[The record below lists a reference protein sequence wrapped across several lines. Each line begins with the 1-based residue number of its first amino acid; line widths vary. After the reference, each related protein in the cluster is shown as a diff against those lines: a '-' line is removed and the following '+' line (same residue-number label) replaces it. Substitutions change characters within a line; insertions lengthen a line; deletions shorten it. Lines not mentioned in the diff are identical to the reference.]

1 MMEYQN
7 QIQELWEASRVSLS
21 NLKPADW
28 AEKFRYLHYD
38 TPFPGKYSYDKT
50 PYLREI
56 VNRLAPD
63 DPAIYV
69 AVKKGAQIGFST
81 GVIETGIGWI
91 ISENP
96 GNILFLTGATDLS
109 EEAMS
114 GKIDAMIDSCGIRK
128 LIKPNVLRK
137 KNLRTGD
144 TNKSKE
150 FPGGSLIAG
159 GAGNHKLLRQ
169 RSIKFF
175 FVDDYDAAKQKSKE
189 SGSTKSLIEQRTAA
203 YGDKKKGFYISTP
216 ELASTS
222 NIEDVYKKGDQRK
235 YYVPCPE
242 CSEMIVLEWETKS
255 LKAGNEN
262 ETAGI
267 TWKLDANNKLIPES
281 VGYICQMCGD
291 FFTDAEKTEMLASG
305 EWRSTAEPSEVGYYS
320 YHLSSLYAPTGM
332 DDWAIYVGKYLEANP
347 VGGTRDDKKHQA
359 FVNLCLGEPFEENSI
374 ELKASQLQK
383 NIRPY
388 SAGIIPEQLSIK
400 DGNGK
405 IVMITCAVDLGG
417 ICNKEGYDDDV
428 RMDYEI
434 VAWSESG
441 SSYSIQHGSI
451 GTFVFR
457 ETPAQKL
464 IPREKWTYNSAKPN
478 NVWKELDKI
487 LGAWYPIDNSGQ
499 KMQILI
505 TAIDTGYWTDMAF
518 EYIDKRRHNIVGVKG
533 SVEDKMKPL
542 YRETKNFK
550 QSPSRTNLYILDGH
564 NIKDK
569 IAAQMSMK
577 WDEASGEDQPTGFM
591 NFPGDKFLYQYN
603 NYFAHYEAE
612 ARFEDKMGDTVIGFQ
627 WKKKNSTLQNHFFDC
642 RYYNIAAKEIFVD
655 LFFKAGK
662 IKDYTWN
669 DFVALN
675 I

>member
-1 MMEYQN
+1 MLDYQA
-7 QIQELWEASRVSLS
+7 QISELWDAFRISIS

-28 AEKFRYLHYD
+28 AEKHRYLHYD
-38 TPFPGKYSYDKT
+38 TPFPGKYSFDKT

-56 VNRLAPD
+56 VNRLAAD
-63 DPAIYV
+63 DPAIYI

-81 GVIETGIGWI
+81 GVIENGIGWI

-114 GKIDAMIDSCGIRK
+114 GKIDAMIESCGIRN

-235 YYVPCPE
+235 YFVPCPE
-242 CSEMIVLEWETKS
+242 CSEMIVLEWEIQS
-255 LKAGNEN
+255 LKNPS

-267 TWKLDANNKLIPES
+267 SWKVTEEGKLITES
-281 VGYICQMCGD
+281 VGYICQCCGE
-291 FFTDAEKTEMLASG
+291 FFTDQNKTEMLASG
-305 EWRSTAEPSEVGYYS
+305 EWRPTANPSEVGFYS

-347 VGGTRDDKKHQA
+347 VGGARDEMKHQA
-359 FVNLCLGEPFEENSI
+359 FVNLCLGEPYEENSV
-374 ELKASQLQK
+374 ELKATQLMR

-388 SAGIIPEQLSIK
+388 SPGIIPEALSIA

-405 IVMITCAVDLGG
+405 IVMLTCACDLGG

-428 RMDYEI
+428 RLDYEI
-434 VAWSESG
+434 IAWSASG
-441 SSYSIQHGSI
+441 SSYSVQHGSI
-451 GTFVFR
+451 GTFIFR
-457 ETPAQKL
+457 ETNAQKL
-464 IPREKWTYNSAKPN
+464 KPREKWTYNHQKEH

-487 LGAWYPIDNSGQ
+487 LGAWYPIDNTGQ
-499 KMQILI
+499 KMQILV

-518 EYIDKRRHNIVGVKG
+518 EYIDKRRHNIIGVKG
-533 SVEDKMKPL
+533 SIEDKMKPL
-542 YRETKNFK
+542 HRETKNFK
-550 QSPSRTNLYILDGH
+550 ISPSRNNLYILDGH

-569 IAAQMSMK
+569 IAAQMSMR
-577 WDEASGEDQPTGFM
+577 WDKDNGESQPTGFM
-591 NFPGDKFLYQYN
+591 NFPSDPHLYQFD
-603 NYFAHYEAE
+603 NYFSHYEAE
-612 ARFEDKMGDTVIGFQ
+612 ARVEDKLGETIVGFA
-627 WKKKNSTLQNHFFDC
+627 WKKKNSTVQNHFFDC
-642 RYYNIAAKEIFVD
+642 RYYNIAAKDIFVD
-655 LFFKAGK
+655 AYFKAGK
-662 IKDYTWN
+662 VKDYTWN
-669 DFVALN
+669 DFVALVV
-675 I
+675 